1 MSPPPPPTPSRHHF
15 SSSLVTSLFA
25 ALWELPP
32 PSPPPPPPLQL
43 QLRTASSPTASSPS
57 AASTSFSSA
66 LSTSALLYAAPQ
78 CHWANTPLPDLL
90 SETDKR
96 ELAAARIP
104 VSPPPPPPLLPL
116 AASALFVS
124 SSNSDRNN
132 SDRNSTAGDAGG
144 GRPPTKWA
152 GTISNN
158 AKQWQPV
165 VFVWIPEQNL
175 LGVILVDRPLM
186 VSTTLR
192 ASSSSPPSSS
202 SVRISQTD
210 GRPPPPPP
218 PPRELPVQ
226 LKRGA
231 RTYTLLGTTDMHRLT
246 AEYPW
251 ETTQLGPLSS
261 WSDSQLAAVSLVL
274 NAEIPMILFWGK
286 AGYVFYNVAYIPF
299 LGEKHPAALGKP
311 GKRVWLEIWDFIGP
325 LLARV
330 FDGIVEFVT
339 DQLLLINRNSYEEE
353 TYFTW
358 SYSPVVDNDGNIA
371 GAITPV
377 LETTDGILY
386 KRRLRTLHALSYQM
400 GKSCSVDVA
409 LEVAATIFDKE
420 CADIPVCGLYILNTA
435 SQVLVLKSTSGVPV
449 PHPSMP
455 TEIPLNH
462 ATTDD
467 IWPISNVVASASIN
481 HVHVDSGIW
490 DDASGGMWPDLHPN
504 SACVFSIRQSPTD
517 HVLGVCIMGLNP
529 RKQLDGPYR
538 EFCEQLQTQL
548 ANGILQ
554 ARAIEVE
561 TQRAEELKALDT
573 AKTAFFANVSHD
585 FRTPLTL
592 ILGPLTDLLAGTNVD
607 ASTRTQLQ
615 VMNRATLRLLKLVN
629 TVLDFAGLESGRT
642 SVQYVE
648 CNLASPTVDA
658 ASMFRAAIEKG
669 GLKFTV
675 DVDQNVDGM
684 WVDLDMWDK
693 IVCNLIS
700 NAYKF
705 TLQGEIIVTLR
716 RHEKVALLSV
726 QDTGCGIAQD
736 AVPKLFQRFYRVA
749 GSKGRSHEGSGIG
762 LALAMELVQLHSG
775 RCWAESKVGVGTTIF
790 IEIPIGCDHL
800 PKNAIKIRRESAPS
814 VVRENE
820 LNKREV
826 RRGGFLAETAK
837 WSSPLDADVSSTS
850 PRTSGTLSMANPN
863 DDTGAVDPPLEIFGR
878 TNFHI
883 LLADDNAD
891 MRDYVSRLLLQSQY
905 QVTVVSDGA
914 KALES
919 AIASPPDLILS
930 DIMMPNLDGVGLLRA
945 IRQNPKL
952 KYIPMILL
960 SARAG
965 EEAKVQGLE
974 LGADDYLVKPFS
986 RKELL
991 ARVHTHL
998 ELGLLRRNLEQA
1010 LLARE
1015 SEFKLLCQMAPVG
1028 ISRGDGHDSLTFVN
1042 ETWRDIMG
1050 MEAGR
1055 LSSSSSEEEEEEIAY
1070 PLKWMHK
1077 VHPDDSARL
1086 QEQMQQFSDLEARYS
1101 CEFRLVL
1108 PNRVPSERHVVMH
1121 CAPVTDRGKKTSWFS
1136 ALVDVTSMRQLER
1149 ERLEMMEKTTLQ
1161 ERRRANEADENRKH
1175 MESFTDIICHEIR
1188 NPLSGILQ
1196 NAELLRESM
1205 DSRLARDQNGESA
1218 SAAGTGGAA
1227 GGGGGGDAL
1236 HPYTIAAQHD
1246 IECLSAIVMCARHQ
1260 QVITD
1265 DVLNLSKLRSR
1276 RVTLN
1281 PSWFRPQDILLRV
1294 VRMFKA
1300 ETVKKGIEMV
1310 ARFTR
1315 DGVEGPV
1322 VTYIGGDGGGG
1333 GDMPAAAAAAAT
1345 IASVADLAGDL
1356 TDFVY
1361 LDPDRLSQILFNL
1374 LSNACKFTE
1383 KAPQRRIEIHFAL
1396 AETLP
1401 PASRSPPPPPPP
1413 NTNNNGNNYS
1423 AAASMPATP
1432 TGGRQSPAALRRG
1445 SLSPPH
1451 ASAPNL
1457 FSSNHNNLN
1466 NNNNNTNNNNNN
1478 NASVIN
1484 AKLAISVSDT
1494 GIGMTPEEQAALF
1507 QRFTQAHTKTYKE
1520 YGGSGLGL
1528 FICKELVEYM
1538 NGTISAS
1545 STWGEGTVFRC
1556 DIGCER
1562 RTRDA
1567 AATALSSSPSSLA
1580 VSTATATT
1588 SLPPPV
1594 RATTAA
1600 TAATSRSLLERV
1612 VVAANPPK
1620 PTTTAAALPTTP
1632 TTPTTPPATGLR
1644 VLIVEDNVV
1653 NQRVLSRQLEIA
1665 GIKYAVANNGIE
1677 AVAMV
1682 SKDPRFDCI
1691 LMDVEMPDMGGIEAT
1706 ERIRQMETDW
1716 AAAAG
1721 ATASDSSTSSAS
1733 TTATATTTTT
1743 RPFPRLPI
1751 LGLSGNARDE
1761 YRAKAIKAGMSEYM
1775 VKPYDRKLLFAKIFE
1790 LAAAARESK
1799 IFAPSS

>member
-1 MSPPPPPTPSRHHF
+1 MHVDGPLLGGTGNSTSRD
-15 SSSLVTSLFA
+15 A
-25 ALWELPP
+25 
-32 PSPPPPPPLQL
+32 
-43 QLRTASSPTASSPS
+43 SPS
-57 AASTSFSSA
+57 SA
-66 LSTSALLYAAPQ
+66 
-78 CHWANTPLPDLL
+78 
-90 SETDKR
+90 
-96 ELAAARIP
+96 
-104 VSPPPPPPLLPL
+104 
-116 AASALFVS
+116 
-124 SSNSDRNN
+124 
-132 SDRNSTAGDAGG
+132 RNS
-144 GRPPTKWA
+144 RTK
-152 GTISNN
+152 
-158 AKQWQPV
+158 
-165 VFVWIPEQNL
+165 
-175 LGVILVDRPLM
+175 R
-186 VSTTLR
+186 
-192 ASSSSPPSSS
+192 
-202 SVRISQTD
+202 
-210 GRPPPPPP
+210 
-218 PPRELPVQ
+218 PPREAPVQ
-226 LKRGA
+226 LKRGPPERP
-231 RTYTLLGTTDMHRLT
+231 RTYTLLGTTEMHRLT
-246 AEYPW
+246 AEYSW
-251 ETTQLGPLSS
+251 ETTQLGALSS
-261 WSDSQLAAVSLVL
+261 WSESQLAAISLVL
-274 NAEIPMILFWGK
+274 NAEIPMLLFWGE
-286 AGYVFYNVAYIPF
+286 AGYIFYNVAYIPF
-299 LGEKHPAALGKP
+299 LGDKHPAALGKP
-311 GKRVWLEIWDFIGP
+311 GKESWLEIWDFIGP

-330 FDGIVEFVT
+330 FDGIVEFMT
-339 DQLLLINRNSYEEE
+339 DQLLLINRGNIDKTYLEE

-409 LEVAATIFDKE
+409 LQLAATIFEEE
-420 CADIPVCGLYILNTA
+420 CADVPVCGLYILDTA
-435 SQVLVLKSTSGVPV
+435 SQKLVLASTSGLPV
-449 PHPSMP
+449 AHPSMP
-455 TEIPLNH
+455 AEIPLH
-462 ATTDD
+462 DATTDA
-467 IWPISNVVASASIN
+467 IWPISKVITSPSIDNVPVS
-481 HVHVDSGIW
+481 SGIW
-490 DDASGGMWPDLHPN
+490 DDASGGIWPDQHPN

-517 HVLGVCIMGLNP
+517 QVLGVCIMGLNP
-529 RKQLDGPYR
+529 HKQLDGPYR
-538 EFCEQLQTQL
+538 EFCEQLRTQL

-554 ARAIEVE
+554 ARAIEIE

-573 AKTAFFANVSHD
+573 AKTAFFANVSHE

-592 ILGPLTDLLAGTNVD
+592 ILGPLTDLLAGNKLD
-607 ASTRTQLQ
+607 ASTRSQLQ

-642 SVQYVE
+642 SAQYVE
-648 CNLASPTVDA
+648 SNLAGLTVDA

-675 DVDQNVDGM
+675 DVDQNADNM
-684 WVDLDMWDK
+684 WVDQDMWDK

-705 TLQGEIIVTLR
+705 TLQGEIVVTLR
-716 RHEKVALLSV
+716 RQESVALLSV
-726 QDTGCGIAQD
+726 RDTGCGIAQD

-762 LALAMELVQLHSG
+762 LALAMELVQLHGG
-775 RCWAESKVGVGTTIF
+775 RCWAESQVGVGTTIF
-790 IEIPIGCDHL
+790 VEIPVGCDHL
-800 PKNAIKIRRESAPS
+800 PKNANKIRRESAPS
-814 VVRENE
+814 VRENE

-826 RRGGFLAETAK
+826 RRGGFLAETTK
-837 WSSPLDADVSSTS
+837 WGSPLYADIIPASPTSST
-850 PRTSGTLSMANPN
+850 LSNETEG
-863 DDTGAVDPPLEIFGR
+863 DDPPLKIFGR

-891 MRDYVSRLLLQSQY
+891 MRDYVSRLLLQSGY
-905 QVTVVSDGA
+905 KVTVVSDGA
-914 KALES
+914 EALES
-919 AIASPPDLILS
+919 ALATPPDLILS
-930 DIMMPNLDGVGLLRA
+930 DITMPNLDGVELLRA
-945 IRQNPKL
+945 VRKSSKL
-952 KYIPMILL
+952 KSTPLILL

-1028 ISRGDGHDSLTFVN
+1028 ISRGDGQDSLTFVN
-1042 ETWRDIMG
+1042 ENWREIMG
-1050 MEAGR
+1050 MEG
-1055 LSSSSSEEEEEEIAY
+1055 SEISY
-1070 PLKWMHK
+1070 PLNWMHK
-1077 VHPDDSARL
+1077 IHPDDGARL
-1086 QEQMQQFSDLEARYS
+1086 KEQMQEFNDLKSRYS

-1108 PNRVPSERHVVMH
+1108 PNRTPSERHVVIH
-1121 CAPVTDRGKKTSWFS
+1121 CAPVTTDGKETSWFS
-1136 ALVDVTSMRQLER
+1136 ALVDVTSMRQMEK

-1161 ERRRANEADENRKH
+1161 EQRRANEADQNRKH

-1205 DSRLARDQNGESA
+1205 DSRLARDQNGD
-1218 SAAGTGGAA
+1218 AALAGAA
-1227 GGGGGGDAL
+1227 GDAL

-1281 PSWFRPQDILLRV
+1281 PSWFRPQDILSRV

-1322 VTYIGGDGGGG
+1322 VTHIGGDGAV
-1333 GDMPAAAAAAAT
+1333 PAA
-1345 IASVADLAGDL
+1345 SVSVTDPAEDN
-1356 TDFVY
+1356 DFVY

-1374 LSNACKFTE
+1374 MSNACKFTE
-1383 KAPQRRIEIHFAL
+1383 KAPRRRIEIHLAL
-1396 AETLP
+1396 AEN
-1401 PASRSPPPPPPP
+1401 AVAMSSP
-1413 NTNNNGNNYS
+1413 NTSNGNLS
-1423 AAASMPATP
+1423 VASTP
-1432 TGGRQSPAALRRG
+1432 TPALPIDGRQSPSPGPRRG
-1445 SLSPPH
+1445 SLTPH
-1451 ASAPNL
+1451 GSACSTP
-1457 FSSNHNNLN
+1457 SNAL
-1466 NNNNNTNNNNNN
+1466 
-1478 NASVIN
+1478 VN
-1484 AKLAISVSDT
+1484 AKLVISISDT
-1494 GIGMTPEEQAALF
+1494 GIGMTREEQAALF

-1538 NGTISAS
+1538 NGTITVS
-1545 STWGEGTVFRC
+1545 STPGEGTVFRC

-1567 AATALSSSPSSLA
+1567 TLSSLSLSA
-1580 VSTATATT
+1580 AGATPPPERATATT
-1588 SLPPPV
+1588 LRSAERGVAKPP
-1594 RATTAA
+1594 
-1600 TAATSRSLLERV
+1600 EQ
-1612 VVAANPPK
+1612 
-1620 PTTTAAALPTTP
+1620 TTTATSPSTA
-1632 TTPTTPPATGLR
+1632 TTPPATGLR
-1644 VLIVEDNVV
+1644 VLIVEDNLV

-1665 GIKYAVANNGIE
+1665 GMKYAVANNGIE

-1682 SKDPRFDCI
+1682 SKDPKFDCI

-1706 ERIRQMETDW
+1706 ERIRQMETEW
-1716 AAAAG
+1716 AAA
-1721 ATASDSSTSSAS
+1721 SDSTI
-1733 TTATATTTTT
+1733 
-1743 RPFPRLPI
+1743 PQLPRLPI

-1761 YRAKAIKAGMSEYM
+1761 YRAKAINAGMSEYM

-1790 LAAAARESK
+1790 LAAEARESK
-1799 IFAPSS
+1799 ILAASS

>member
-1 MSPPPPPTPSRHHF
+1 MH
-15 SSSLVTSLFA
+15 VDG
-25 ALWELPP
+25 
-32 PSPPPPPPLQL
+32 QL
-43 QLRTASSPTASSPS
+43 LAGNDH
-57 AASTSFSSA
+57 STSR
-66 LSTSALLYAAPQ
+66 
-78 CHWANTPLPDLL
+78 D
-90 SETDKR
+90 
-96 ELAAARIP
+96 
-104 VSPPPPPPLLPL
+104 
-116 AASALFVS
+116 AS
-124 SSNSDRNN
+124 
-132 SDRNSTAGDAGG
+132 
-144 GRPPTKWA
+144 
-152 GTISNN
+152 
-158 AKQWQPV
+158 
-165 VFVWIPEQNL
+165 
-175 LGVILVDRPLM
+175 
-186 VSTTLR
+186 
-192 ASSSSPPSSS
+192 PSSS
-202 SVRISQTD
+202 SARNSRTKQ
-210 GRPPPPPP
+210 R
-218 PPRELPVQ
+218 PREAPVQ
-226 LKRGA
+226 LKRGPPERP
-231 RTYTLLGTTDMHRLT
+231 RTYTLLGTTEMHRLT
-246 AEYPW
+246 AEYSW
-251 ETTQLGPLSS
+251 ETTHLGALSS
-261 WSDSQLAAVSLVL
+261 WSESQLAAISLVL
-274 NAEIPMILFWGK
+274 NAEIPMLLFWGE
-286 AGYVFYNVAYIPF
+286 AGYIFYNVAYIPF
-299 LGEKHPAALGKP
+299 LGDKHPAALGKP
-311 GKRVWLEIWDFIGP
+311 GKESWLEIWDFIGP

-330 FDGIVEFVT
+330 FDGIVEFMT
-339 DQLLLINRNSYEEE
+339 DQLLLINRGNMDKSYLEE

-409 LEVAATIFDKE
+409 LELAATIFEKE
-420 CADIPVCGLYILNTA
+420 CADVPVCGLYILDTA
-435 SQVLVLKSTSGVPV
+435 TQKLVLRSTSGLPV

-455 TEIPLNH
+455 TEIPLH
-462 ATTDD
+462 DATTDA
-467 IWPISNVVASASIN
+467 IWPISSVITSPCIDNVNVS
-481 HVHVDSGIW
+481 SGIW
-490 DDASGGMWPDLHPN
+490 DDASGGIWPDQHPS

-517 HVLGVCIMGLNP
+517 QVLGVCIMGLNP

-538 EFCEQLQTQL
+538 EFCEQLRTQL

-554 ARAIEVE
+554 ARAIEIE

-573 AKTAFFANVSHD
+573 AKTAFFANVSHE

-592 ILGPLTDLLAGTNVD
+592 ILGPLTDLLAANKLD
-607 ASTRTQLQ
+607 ASTRSQLQ

-642 SVQYVE
+642 SAQYVE
-648 CNLASPTVDA
+648 SNLAGLTVDA

-675 DVDQNVDGM
+675 DVDQNVDNM
-684 WVDLDMWDK
+684 WVDQDMWDK

-705 TLQGEIIVTLR
+705 TLQGEIAVTLR
-716 RHEKVALLSV
+716 RQKSVVLLSV
-726 QDTGCGIAQD
+726 RDTGCGIAQD

-762 LALAMELVQLHSG
+762 LALAMELVQLHGG
-775 RCWAESKVGVGTTIF
+775 RCWAESQVGVGTTIF
-790 IEIPIGCDHL
+790 VEIPIGCDHL
-800 PKNAIKIRRESAPS
+800 PKTANKIRRESAPS
-814 VVRENE
+814 VRENE

-826 RRGGFLAETAK
+826 RRGGFLAETSK
-837 WSSPLDADVSSTS
+837 WGTSLDADINRASPTSST
-850 PRTSGTLSMANPN
+850 LSVADRNET
-863 DDTGAVDPPLEIFGR
+863 DGDDPPLKIFGR

-891 MRDYVSRLLLQSQY
+891 MRDYVSRLLLQCGY
-905 QVTVVSDGA
+905 RVTVVSDGA
-914 KALES
+914 EALAS
-919 AIASPPDLILS
+919 ALATTPDLILS
-930 DIMMPNLDGVGLLRA
+930 DITMPNLDGVELLQAVRK
-945 IRQNPKL
+945 NSKL
-952 KYIPMILL
+952 KSTPLILL

-1010 LLARE
+1010 LIARE

-1028 ISRGDGHDSLTFVN
+1028 ISRGDGQDSLTFVN
-1042 ETWRDIMG
+1042 ENWREIMG
-1050 MEAGR
+1050 MEG
-1055 LSSSSSEEEEEEIAY
+1055 LEISY
-1070 PLKWMHK
+1070 PLNWMHQI
-1077 VHPDDSARL
+1077 HPEDGTRL
-1086 QEQMQQFSDLEARYS
+1086 KEQMQQFNDLKSRYS

-1108 PNRVPSERHVVMH
+1108 PNRTPSERHVVIH
-1121 CAPVTDRGKKTSWFS
+1121 CAPVTTDGMQTSWFS
-1136 ALVDVTSMRQLER
+1136 ALVDVTSMRQMEK

-1161 ERRRANEADENRKH
+1161 ERRRANEAEENRKH

-1205 DSRLARDQNGESA
+1205 DSRLARDQNGDSA
-1218 SAAGTGGAA
+1218 LAGA
-1227 GGGGGGDAL
+1227 DAL

-1322 VTYIGGDGGGG
+1322 VTHIGGEGVV
-1333 GDMPAAAAAAAT
+1333 PAA
-1345 IASVADLAGDL
+1345 IVSVTDPADDN
-1356 TDFVY
+1356 DFVY

-1383 KAPQRRIEIHFAL
+1383 KSPRRRIEIHLAL
-1396 AETLP
+1396 AENVV
-1401 PASRSPPPPPPP
+1401 AMSP
-1413 NTNNNGNNYS
+1413 NNIKNGKHS
-1423 AAASMPATP
+1423 VAATP
-1432 TGGRQSPAALRRG
+1432 ALPIDGRQSPSTRRG
-1445 SLSPPH
+1445 SLSPH
-1451 ASAPNL
+1451 GSASNI
-1457 FSSNHNNLN
+1457 S
-1466 NNNNNTNNNNNN
+1466 N
-1478 NASVIN
+1478 NASAN
-1484 AKLAISVSDT
+1484 AKLAISVFDT
-1494 GIGMTPEEQAALF
+1494 GIGMTREEQAALF

-1538 NGTISAS
+1538 NGTITVS
-1545 STWGEGTVFRC
+1545 STPGEGTVFRC

-1567 AATALSSSPSSLA
+1567 TASSLSLSA
-1580 VSTATATT
+1580 AGAT
-1588 SLPPPV
+1588 PPPE
-1594 RATTAA
+1594 RA
-1600 TAATSRSLLERV
+1600 TAATLRSPERV
-1612 VVAANPPK
+1612 AAKPLK
-1620 PTTTAAALPTTP
+1620 PTTATSP
-1632 TTPTTPPATGLR
+1632 PPATGLR
-1644 VLIVEDNVV
+1644 VLIVEDNLV
-1653 NQRVLSRQLEIA
+1653 NQRVLSRQLELA

-1682 SKDPRFDCI
+1682 SKDPKFDCI

-1716 AAAAG
+1716 AAA
-1721 ATASDSSTSSAS
+1721 SDS
-1733 TTATATTTTT
+1733 TT
-1743 RPFPRLPI
+1743 PPLPRLPI

-1761 YRAKAIKAGMSEYM
+1761 YRAKAIRAGMSEYM

-1790 LAAAARESK
+1790 LAAEARESK
-1799 IFAPSS
+1799 ILAASS